1 MAIERDETDVH
12 QMINQT
18 RWVPTEVS
26 E

>member
-1 MAIERDETDVH
+1 MAIERDETDVR
-12 QMINQT
+12 QMTNQT